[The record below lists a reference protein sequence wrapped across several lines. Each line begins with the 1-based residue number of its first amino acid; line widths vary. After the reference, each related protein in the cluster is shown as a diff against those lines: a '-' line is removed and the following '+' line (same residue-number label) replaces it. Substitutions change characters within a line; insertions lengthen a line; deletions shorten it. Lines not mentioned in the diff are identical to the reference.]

1 MSAHPKDAEVI
12 EAEAAFD
19 HHRSLSLSN
28 EKMGM
33 WSFLASE
40 ITFFGALFT
49 IYLVYMSRHA
59 DGPEQAEVFNIP
71 FTAGM
76 TLILMVSS
84 LATVLALNAN
94 RAGNRA
100 RFQMWTLGAALLG
113 TIFLGMM
120 FYEYS
125 VMILEGFTITVS
137 PMGAAFYVLTGAH
150 GLHLIIGIVM
160 LVCLWGA
167 SVTGRLDHSRDDVVE
182 SVSLYWHFVDLVWI
196 VIFAAVYLVPVL

>member
-1 MSAHPKDAEVI
+1 MAATPADAELI
-12 EAEAAFD
+12 AAEAAFD

-33 WSFLASE
+33 WTFLASE

-49 IYLVYMSRHA
+49 IYLVYMARHA
-59 DGPEQAEVFNIP
+59 DGPGQQDVFNIP

-94 RAGNRA
+94 RAGNPA
-100 RFQMWTLGAALLG
+100 RFQLWTLGAALLG
-113 TIFLGMM
+113 TVFLGMM

-125 VMILEGFTITVS
+125 VMMLEGFTLSSS

-150 GLHLIIGIVM
+150 GIHLVIGIVM
-160 LVCLWGA
+160 LVSLWSA
-167 SVTGRLDHSRDDVVE
+167 SVTGRLDHLRDDVVE

-196 VIFAAVYLVPVL
+196 VIFAVVYLVPVL